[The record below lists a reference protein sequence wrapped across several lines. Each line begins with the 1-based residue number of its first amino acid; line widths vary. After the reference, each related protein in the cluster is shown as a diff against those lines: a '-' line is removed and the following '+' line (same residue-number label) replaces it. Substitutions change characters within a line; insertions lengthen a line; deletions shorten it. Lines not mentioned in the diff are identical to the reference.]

1 MLLKAKNLHLEHF
14 SYERVVY
21 GDGFNTI
28 SLFSP
33 YCDVTGNL
41 GVTIAHSPVTT

>member
-1 MLLKAKNLHLEHF
+1 MMTALTEFHHF
-14 SYERVVY
+14 
-21 GDGFNTI
+21 I
-28 SLFSP
+28 P